1 MSIKLRACAGLA
13 VVVLSLPASLAASD
27 RDRVERLQWRGH
39 AQSASVVVLPGH
51 TLYPERCGDRP
62 AALIAGAGLTTV
74 LGQFSV
80 RQSHCLNEAGSF
92 DDGQFEFMKADGTTV
107 TGQYFGQ
114 LIPSLPQPP
123 NTSLAGGVING
134 QVCVE
139 GGTALTGIVD
149 DCAAGRYSPAMG
161 VLNLVTGD
169 GTIFIDYKLGV
180 RR

>member
-1 MSIKLRACAGLA
+1 MSIKLRACARLA
-13 VVVLSLPASLAASD
+13 VVVLGLPASLAASD

-39 AQSASVVVLPGH
+39 AQSASVVVFPGH
-51 TLYPERCGDRP
+51 TLYPERCGGRP

-74 LGQFSV
+74 LGQFVV
-80 RQSHCLNEAGSF
+80 RQSHCLNETGGF
-92 DDGQFEFMKADGTTV
+92 EGGQFEFIKTDGTTV
-107 TGQYFGQ
+107 TGRYSGQ
-114 LIPSLPQPP
+114 LIPSFPP
-123 NTSLAGGVING
+123 PITPASGVING

-149 DCAAGRYSPAMG
+149 DCAAGRYSPALG
-161 VLNLVTGD
+161 VLNLLTGD

>member
-1 MSIKLRACAGLA
+1 MSIKLRACARLA
-13 VVVLSLPASLAASD
+13 VVVLGLPASLAASD

-51 TLYPERCGDRP
+51 TLHPERCGSRP

-74 LGQFSV
+74 LGQFTV

-107 TGQYFGQ
+107 TGQYSGQ
-114 LIPSLPQPP
+114 LIPSLPPPP
-123 NTSLAGGVING
+123 NTPPAGVING

-149 DCAAGRYSPAMG
+149 DCAAGRYSPALG
-161 VLNLVTGD
+161 VLNLATGD